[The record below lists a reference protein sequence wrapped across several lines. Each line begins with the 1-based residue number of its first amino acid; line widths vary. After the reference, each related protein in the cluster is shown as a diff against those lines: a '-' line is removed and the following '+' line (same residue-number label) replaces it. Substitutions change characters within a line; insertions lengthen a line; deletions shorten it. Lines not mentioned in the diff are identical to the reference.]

1 MWRIL
6 RILAFH
12 SAGAAL
18 FALSLSAC
26 GGGGGGGTTP
36 TPQISSAIPEL
47 HVVETPLPADSLA
60 DSVGI
65 NTHVNVYGSAP
76 DFQTIVAR
84 EAGLGARH
92 LRDGILDAD
101 AAFDTAMS
109 QLLVAAN
116 AKLDGITDCAGIEF
130 LPTSPTS
137 PAQIQAFDVAIGNRL
152 EAVESP
158 DDVDDRNDANWVA
171 DTVTC
176 LPSLRSAE
184 PALPFYAPT
193 LYNQLA
199 DAPLLGNISADV
211 DYGNANRYLAGRN
224 PGSPGWGGPDTCGI
238 YGALPW
244 ALCETRLNS
253 GTKPIVFGGTGYN
266 SVTEVDELTQAKY
279 ISRLLLVNL
288 QAGVSRSYLYDLKDD
303 GGGLFP
309 ANGLI
314 RADDSTKPAYAV
326 VASEIA
332 FFSDPGPPAAASA
345 LSYSIQEPTTSI
357 DHLLFVK
364 RDGTLVLALWNETPS
379 WNVTT
384 EKEIPVAPEEV
395 AVTFAFSPRA
405 VAAVSLNDAGAFV
418 TKTATTSQN
427 TISVSVDDHVTLVS
441 FHSI

>member
-1 MWRIL
+1 MTRL
-6 RILAFH
+6 FRILALP
-12 SAGAAL
+12 STAAAL
-18 FALSLSAC
+18 VAFCLSAC
-26 GGGGGGGTTP
+26 GGGGGGSSPAPQP
-36 TPQISSAIPEL
+36 TSAIPVV
-47 HVVETPLPADSLA
+47 HVVETPLPADALA

-76 DFQTIVAR
+76 DFGTIVGR
-84 EAGLGARH
+84 EKGLGARH
-92 LRDGILDAD
+92 IRDGILDAD
-101 AAFDTAMS
+101 AAFDSAMT
-109 QLLVAAN
+109 QLLVAGN
-116 AKLDGITDCAGIEF
+116 AKLDGITDCAGIEI

-137 PAQIQAFDVAIGNRL
+137 PAQIEAFDAAIGNRL

-158 DDVDDRNDANWVA
+158 DDVDNRSDTNWVA
-171 DTVTC
+171 DTLAC
-176 LPSLRSAE
+176 LPSLRTAE

-193 LYNQLA
+193 LFNQLA

-224 PGSPGWGGPDTCGI
+224 PGSAGWGRAGACGI
-238 YGALPW
+238 YGALSW

-279 ISRLLLVNL
+279 ISRLLLFNL
-288 QAGVSRSYLYDLKDD
+288 QAGVRRSYLYDLKDD

-309 ANGLI
+309 ASGLI
-314 RADDSTKPAYAV
+314 RADDSMKPAYAA

-332 FFSDPGPPAAASA
+332 FFADPGPATSAAA
-345 LSYSIQEPTTSI
+345 LSYSIQEPSSSI

-379 WNVTT
+379 WNVTAN
-384 EKEIPVAPEEV
+384 EEIAVAPQEV
-395 AVTFAFSPRA
+395 AVTFAFAPRA
-405 VAAVSLNDAGAFV
+405 VAAVSLNDAGALV
-418 TKTATTSQN
+418 AKTAATSQN
-427 TISVSVDDHVTLVS
+427 TISVAVDDHVTLVS